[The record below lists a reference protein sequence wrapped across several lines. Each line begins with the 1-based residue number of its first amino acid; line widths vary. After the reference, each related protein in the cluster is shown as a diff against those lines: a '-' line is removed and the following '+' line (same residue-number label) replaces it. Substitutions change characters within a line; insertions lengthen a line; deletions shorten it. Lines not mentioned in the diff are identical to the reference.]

1 MTNTSDRA
9 LLGRFGVW
17 HLSLRAVPG
26 QGLAPQTAEAVAELD
41 ELGYGALW
49 IGGSPSLAEA
59 APVLAAAPRIRVAT
73 GILSIWEHPAA
84 EVAEGAA
91 RIEESAPGRF
101 VLGLGVS
108 HSARTPQYAK
118 PYAAMVAY
126 LDALDAAPTPV
137 PASRRVLAAL
147 GPKMLELSAGRA
159 LGAHPYLVTPEHTAE
174 ARALLGPGALLAPD
188 LKVVLE
194 PDLARARDIARTG
207 LAPYLQFEN
216 YLRSFLRLGFTEA
229 DFTDG
234 GSDRLVDAVFALG
247 DLDRI
252 RARIA
257 DFHAA
262 GADHVALNVITEAPA
277 DAAADEFPRREWREL
292 AGALLAG

>member
-1 MTNTSDRA
+1 MTNTNDRD

-17 HLSLRAVPG
+17 HRFLRAVPG
-26 QGLAPQTAEAVAELD
+26 QGLAPGTAEAVAELD

-73 GILSIWEHPAA
+73 GILSIWEHPA
-84 EVAEGAA
+84 EQVAEETA

-108 HSARTPQYAK
+108 HSARAPQYAK

-147 GPKMLELSAGRA
+147 GPKMLKLSADRA

-174 ARALLGPGALLAPD
+174 ARALLGPDALLAPD

-194 PDLARARDIARTG
+194 PDLPRARDIARTG
-207 LAPYLQFEN
+207 LAPYLGYEN

-229 DFTDG
+229 DFADG

-252 RARIA
+252 RARVA

-262 GADHVALNVITEAPA
+262 GADHVALNVVSEAPA
-277 DAAADEFPRREWREL
+277 DELPRREWREL
-292 AGALLAG
+292 AGALLAD